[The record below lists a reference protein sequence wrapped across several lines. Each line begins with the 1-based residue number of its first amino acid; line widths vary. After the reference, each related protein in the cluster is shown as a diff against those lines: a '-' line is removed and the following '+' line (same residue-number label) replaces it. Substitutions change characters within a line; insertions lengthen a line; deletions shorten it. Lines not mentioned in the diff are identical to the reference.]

1 MNSGVFLSTLLH
13 LPYPDRGVVRH
24 SVQSV
29 FTRLFTSLIACLSS
43 TGHVHCMLRLSA
55 HHRRM
60 DCLFPLV
67 GMRIGLQGR
76 PESPFTCSYIW
87 SSLDQY
93 RITYSSV

>member
-1 MNSGVFLSTLLH
+1 
-13 LPYPDRGVVRH
+13 
-24 SVQSV
+24 
-29 FTRLFTSLIACLSS
+29 
-43 TGHVHCMLRLSA
+43 MLRLSA

-93 RITYSSV
+93 LSTYSSVCVPVIPCALFAVMCGDPDGARREAQLPDYTPSGPPLSVPV